1 LTSGADSSIVPL
13 FRLIERRILV
23 FLRLKPLVEKEIE
36 DVSEVISISLSPSL
50 VNRIAEAKNSLLE
63 TN

>member
-1 LTSGADSSIVPL
+1 MTSGADSSIVPL

-50 VNRIAEAKNSLLE
+50 INRIGEAENNLL
-63 TN
+63 